1 MRESVLHRHSR
12 VLPRRER
19 GPELC
24 RRMREL
30 LSGMMGK
37 NQGLLLL
44 SENRKKKEVDA
55 WEVTRDKSLEHLQL
69 AQAFFF

>member
-19 GPELC
+19 GPELR

-37 NQGLLLL
+37 NQGSLLLL
-44 SENRKKKEVDA
+44 ENRKKKEVDA